1 MLECLPRDPDLT
13 PLLAIASAVL
23 VSAGVLAAAMFTIHA
38 GSMGGGMMGGGMM
51 GGGMMGNPAGN
62 TSSVPVNTTSVEMRN
77 SLYQPSTINVRVG
90 STVTWTNA
98 DPYAHTVTSDEA
110 GRPLDSP
117 LIAGAGSWTYTFTSP
132 GTYSFHCTPHSARDA
147 SGTFQGMVGRA
158 VVA

>member
-1 MLECLPRDPDLT
+1 MSRDPDVT
-13 PLLAIASAVL
+13 PLLAIAAAVL

-38 GSMGGGMMGGGMM
+38 GSM